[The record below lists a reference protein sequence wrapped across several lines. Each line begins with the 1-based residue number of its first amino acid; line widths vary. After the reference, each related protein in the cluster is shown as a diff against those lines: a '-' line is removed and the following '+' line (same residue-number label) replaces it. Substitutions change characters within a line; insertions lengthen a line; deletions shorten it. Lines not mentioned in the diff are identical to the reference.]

1 MNKLLLQT
9 LDNNTK
15 RFNHTCI
22 SGIAKPVFEDIPA
35 YLEKI
40 FRESINRINPEINFK
55 FLEIRR
61 ITPEEELLEDN
72 YTKARGKDPDLAKND
87 VYLTLFKF
95 EYNKEIINKYIYLPF
110 ANRGNI
116 MTISGTPYVV
126 TPVITDLVISIN
138 SNFLFVR
145 LYQDKFNIY
154 NEPKNIAVNV
164 HVTPDKLIKERMI
177 YVSMLSNN
185 KDIMKKNCKTPYA
198 LYLLA
203 KYGIKETLKKYADI
217 EYGKDF
223 WLVYD
228 KNNEIDLDLNEY
240 TVYST
245 TFNDHGLK
253 PKGYDQ
259 SNVYLKQNVKVV
271 VANKY
276 VNDIFIL
283 NIVLAIIY
291 CLDLTPGPIEKEIA
305 DIINTNNLNKEIYCW
320 RYLLA
325 KTILK
330 SRLSTEKIMTDV
342 NQHMNELDTYLD
354 TVSKEK
360 LSSLV
365 KLENYYDFITYIIKT
380 YSESISNSRQY
391 NSDVN
396 NIYIDLYYYICY
408 DIIIGFNRAIKSIN
422 NRFKKGGTPPK
433 YKEILKIL
441 NLELKEKL
449 IFDLIKSTKCSLAL
463 SGVDYSGDNL
473 YIKLT
478 SNLENQNRGD
488 GVRKGGDEKFP
499 MSIRTIK
506 GSDVAYGSP
515 LFLTKTTPTGK
526 LRLGLWANFELK
538 TGAIIISDDIKPT
551 IDSLDN
557 TLKGVKDISEL
568 QLENMGD
575 ELGKDDDFESYIETI
590 DDTI

>member
-1 MNKLLLQT
+1 MNKLLLKT
-9 LDNNTK
+9 LDDNTK

-22 SGIAKPVFEDIPA
+22 SGMAKPVFEDIPN

-40 FRESINRINPEINFK
+40 FRESITRIHPDINFK
-55 FLEIRR
+55 FLGIKRVC
-61 ITPEEELLEDN
+61 PEEELLEDN
-72 YTKARGKDPDLAKND
+72 YTKARGKDPDLARND

-95 EYNKEIINKYIYLPF
+95 EYNKEVINKYIYLPF

-126 TPVITDLVISIN
+126 TPVITDLVVSVN

-154 NEPKNIAVNV
+154 NEQKNIAVNT
-164 HVTPDKLIKERMI
+164 HVTPDRMIKERMV

-185 KDIMKKNCKTPYA
+185 KDLMKKHAKTPYA

-203 KYGIKETLKKYADI
+203 KYGIRETLSKYTNLK
-217 EYGKDF
+217 YGEDF

-228 KNNEIDLDLNEY
+228 KNNEINVDLEKY

-245 TFNDHGLK
+245 TYNDYGLK

-259 SNVYLKQNVKVV
+259 SSVYLKQNVKIVV
-271 VANKY
+271 KNEY
-276 VNDIFIL
+276 VTDILIL
-283 NIVLAIIY
+283 NLVLAITY
-291 CLDLTPGPIEKEIA
+291 CLDMTPGAIEKEIA
-305 DIINTNNLNKEIYCW
+305 NIINERNLDKEIYCW

-325 KTILK
+325 KTVLK
-330 SRLSTEKIMTDV
+330 SRLSTEKIITDI
-342 NQHMNELDTYLD
+342 NQHMLELDTYLD

-360 LSSLV
+360 LSSIV
-365 KLENYYDFITYIIKT
+365 KLDNYYDFVTYIIKSYT
-380 YSESISNSRQY
+380 DSISNSRQH
-391 NSDVN
+391 NSNVS
-396 NIYIDLYYYICY
+396 NIYVDLYYYICY

-422 NRFKKGGTPPK
+422 NRYKKGGTPPK
-433 YKEILKIL
+433 IKEILKIL
-441 NLELKEKL
+441 NLELKEKI
-449 IFDLIKSTKCSLAL
+449 IFDLIKSSKCSLAL

-499 MSIRTIK
+499 ASLRTIQ
-506 GSDVAYGSP
+506 GPDCVYGSP
-515 LFLTKTTPTGK
+515 LFLTKTAPTGK
-526 LRLGLWANFELK
+526 LRLSPWAQIDTQ
-538 TGAIIISDDIKPT
+538 TGAIIIPDDLKPT
-551 IDSLDN
+551 IDNLSN
-557 TLKGVKDISEL
+557 TLKGVKDISEA
-568 QLENMGD
+568 QIEDMD
-575 ELGKDDDFESYIETI
+575 DDISKDDDFEAYIETV
-590 DDTI
+590 DDAI